1 MTVYVSPDILSKAIN
16 KSNRISI
23 LSTHWSS
30 GSRTAYSRF
39 VSEHI
44 PDAQFCPP
52 ELALTGL
59 PSREAGRNPLPNK
72 GILQNWIYKWGLD
85 KKTPI
90 IIYGQYHGIF
100 SARAWWILKWA
111 GFTDIHILDGG
122 LPAWEDAGYPVIA
135 GPGSLPQRF
144 RTEITV
150 GNMPTIEADEIDQWI
165 KDGGFLLDARDER
178 RFNGIAEKLDFRAGH
193 IPGAINMPVQ
203 DFYNEDRTVL
213 SPDEIRARFNRA
225 GITDGSKVAVYS
237 GSALHSC
244 AMIAVMEHG
253 GIDGATLFTGGWS
266 QWAGNPENPIERSGE

>member
-52 ELALTGL
+52 EFALTGL

-90 IIYGQYHGIF
+90 IIYGQ
-100 SARAWWILKWA
+100 
-111 GFTDIHILDGG
+111 
-122 LPAWEDAGYPVIA
+122 
-135 GPGSLPQRF
+135 
-144 RTEITV
+144 
-150 GNMPTIEADEIDQWI
+150 
-165 KDGGFLLDARDER
+165 
-178 RFNGIAEKLDFRAGH
+178 
-193 IPGAINMPVQ
+193 
-203 DFYNEDRTVL
+203 
-213 SPDEIRARFNRA
+213 
-225 GITDGSKVAVYS
+225 
-237 GSALHSC
+237 
-244 AMIAVMEHG
+244 
-253 GIDGATLFTGGWS
+253 
-266 QWAGNPENPIERSGE
+266 